1 VARVVRL
8 PQLPAWPAA
17 AGAAGGRQMS
27 DAGKQENKVNT
38 TQRAVDASG
47 CSSELPRLRS
57 TDLLSGAR
65 EAIIEHGQDLYRL
78 RLTSNGK
85 LILTK

>member
-1 VARVVRL
+1 MNSAAKEGSKVSAN
-8 PQLPAWPAA
+8 QDGAA
-17 AGAAGGRQMS
+17 AAASRQP
-27 DAGKQENKVNT
+27 T
-38 TQRAVDASG
+38 
-47 CSSELPRLRS
+47 LPRLRS

-65 EAIIEHGQDLYRL
+65 EAIIEHGQEQYRL

>member
-1 VARVVRL
+1 MRYHNAI
-8 PQLPAWPAA
+8 ASHSHEYCPAA
-17 AGAAGGRQMS
+17 EMAARQ
-27 DAGKQENKVNT
+27 A
-38 TQRAVDASG
+38 
-47 CSSELPRLRS
+47 LPRLRS
-57 TDLLSGAR
+57 SELLSGSR

>member
-1 VARVVRL
+1 
-8 PQLPAWPAA
+8 
-17 AGAAGGRQMS
+17 MS
-27 DAGKQENKVNT
+27 DAVKRENKVNT
-38 TQRAVDASG
+38 IQSAVDAAERPSD
-47 CSSELPRLRS
+47 LPRLRS
-57 TDLLSGAR
+57 TDLLGGAR

>member
-1 VARVVRL
+1 MSVAAEKESSVVTNAN
-8 PQLPAWPAA
+8 PADPEARPA
-17 AGAAGGRQMS
+17 
-27 DAGKQENKVNT
+27 N
-38 TQRAVDASG
+38 
-47 CSSELPRLRS
+47 LPRLRS
-57 TDLLSGAR
+57 SDLLGGAR

>member
-1 VARVVRL
+1 
-8 PQLPAWPAA
+8 
-17 AGAAGGRQMS
+17 MS
-27 DAGKQENKVNT
+27 A
-38 TQRAVDASG
+38 ASG
-47 CSSELPRLRS
+47 GGEEKNVNQNETAAEMAARQALPRLRS
-57 TDLLSGAR
+57 SELLSGSR

>member
-1 VARVVRL
+1 
-8 PQLPAWPAA
+8 
-17 AGAAGGRQMS
+17 MS
-27 DAGKQENKVNT
+27 DAAKGESKVNT
-38 TQRAVDASG
+38 MQSAVEAAGRQPD
-47 CSSELPRLRS
+47 LPRLRS
-57 TDLLSGAR
+57 TDLLGGAR

>member
-1 VARVVRL
+1 MT
-8 PQLPAWPAA
+8 
-17 AGAAGGRQMS
+17 GAAKEES
-27 DAGKQENKVNT
+27 KVNANENPADT
-38 TQRAVDASG
+38 AARQAT
-47 CSSELPRLRS
+47 LPRLRS

-65 EAIIEHGQDLYRL
+65 EAIIEHGQEQYRL